1 MSAPTGHPF
10 AETAAQRQARLRT
23 ISALQRDALEARWQQ
38 LAPTVERVDTALA
51 RLRQLRRHPVALG
64 LLAMSASGL
73 LVSRRG
79 RRLIGGVRAGWRV
92 AMRAATVVSL
102 WQAVR
107 TPSAKALRG
116 RAGYARNR

>member
-1 MSAPTGHPF
+1 MSAPTGDPK

-23 ISALQRDALEARWQQ
+23 ISALQRDALDARWQQ
-38 LAPTVERVDTALA
+38 LAPTLERVDSALA
-51 RLRQLRRHPVALG
+51 RLRQLRRNPLALG
-64 LLAMSASGL
+64 LLAISASSL

-79 RRLIGGVRAGWRV
+79 RQLIGGVRTGWRL

-107 TPSAKALRG
+107 PPPAKPLG
-116 RAGYARNR
+116 TRARYARNR